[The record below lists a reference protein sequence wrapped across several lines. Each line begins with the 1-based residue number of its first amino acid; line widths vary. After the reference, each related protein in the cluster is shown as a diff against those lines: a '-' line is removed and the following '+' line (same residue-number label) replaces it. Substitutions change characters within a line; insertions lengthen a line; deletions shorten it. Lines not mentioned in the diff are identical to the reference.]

1 MLRIVADTNIY
12 ISALFWRGNP
22 NRLIHLCYAG
32 KAKLVVSMKII
43 EELERILLADE
54 KFLMARAYVALNTEI
69 ILSNAELVEPNVTLN
84 VIKED
89 PADDRIL
96 ECAIEGKAE
105 YLVSGNKHLL
115 NLKEFQG
122 IKILTARQMVEI
134 LEPSQPF

>member
-22 NRLIHLCYAG
+22 YKFIHWCYEG
-32 KAKLVVSMKII
+32 KAKLVVSRKII
-43 EELERILLADE
+43 DELDRILLTDE
-54 KFLMARAYVALNTEI
+54 KFMMAQEDVALNTEI
-69 ILSNAELVEPNVTLN
+69 ILSNAELVEPSVTLN

-96 ECAIEGKAE
+96 ECAVEGEAE

-115 NLKEFQG
+115 KLKEFRG
-122 IKILTARQMVEI
+122 IKIITAKQMVEI
-134 LEPSQPF
+134 IEH